1 MSFLKPLIIL
11 SFLAGGLLAKKPSSF
26 LPRSFEASFTKSE
39 KSVLSGKLIKTEG
52 DLFYQY
58 PSRIRLEEKGKEQSL
73 FISNP
78 FTTYYYKPPVFE
90 GLAGELTISKSSDH
104 HLSNFFDSLK
114 KGLNSNDL
122 YEIKKEEKKVEF
134 TFTKKGIKSLK
145 ILNAEMH
152 FSSGISFSQIDRVDI
167 TLDNKKKVSFNL
179 QRIKINPTFT
189 KNFFDFDPPKNTRIS
204 R

>member
-1 MSFLKPLIIL
+1 MSFIKPLLIL
-11 SFLAGGLLAKKPSSF
+11 SFLAGGLLAKNTSSF
-26 LPRSFEASFTKSE
+26 LPKSFEASFTKSE

-52 DLFYQY
+52 ELFYQY
-58 PSRIRLEEKGKEQSL
+58 PSRIRLEEKGKDQSL

-114 KGLNSNDL
+114 KGLKSNDL
-122 YEIKKEEKKVEF
+122 YEIERAEKKVKF
-134 TFTKKGIKSLK
+134 TFTKKGLKNLK
-145 ILNAEMH
+145 ILKAEMH
-152 FSSGISFSQIDRVDI
+152 FSNAINFSQVERVDI
-167 TLDNKKKVSFNL
+167 TLDNKKSVSFNL
-179 QRIKINPTFT
+179 QRIKINPRFA